1 MRYQVDLAPVEQL
14 LKNPKR
20 IPWEIGDVLQAWV
33 EQVERF
39 GLPEVKMI
47 KRYRDHALKGQ
58 RSGERSISLS
68 FQWRAIYTENHSG
81 DLVIVRIEEVT
92 PHDYRKK

>member
-1 MRYQVDLAPVEQL
+1 MYYQVDFSAVEQQ
-14 LKNPKR
+14 LKNPKKL
-20 IPWEIGDVLQAWV
+20 PWPIADALQAWA

-39 GLPEVKMI
+39 GLIEVRKV

-58 RSGERSISLS
+58 RSGQRSISLS
-68 FQWRAIYTENHSG
+68 YQWRAIYTENKNGS
-81 DLVIVRIEEVT
+81 LVIVKIEEVT